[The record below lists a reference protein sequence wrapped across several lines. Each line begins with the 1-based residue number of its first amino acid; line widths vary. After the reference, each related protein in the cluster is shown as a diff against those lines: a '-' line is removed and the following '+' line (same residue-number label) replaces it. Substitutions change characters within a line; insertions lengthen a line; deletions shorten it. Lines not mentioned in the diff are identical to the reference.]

1 MHYRTGLSHYF
12 GGNAIYLE
20 YIVYCIPFYC
30 ILFRALFTRGEISRR
45 AEISR
50 LDYSGIATLGHAHR
64 IITYLIILWAR
75 WGTYP
80 SNGLVRSLPITS
92 RDSWFMCVNRTNS
105 IISVTNSL
113 SGSKKSFWV
122 IRLNWTI
129 FWPWQT
135 KRSGQWRSHK
145 FIRVLYKCASLI
157 DVTDVR

>member
-12 GGNAIYLE
+12 EGMPFIWSILSIVSRSIVFYLE
-20 YIVYCIPFYC
+20 PCSYEARYLGGHGYLRARRYPGAH
-30 ILFRALFTRGEISRR
+30 LFLCFESLFVHMHETGITQG

-92 RDSWFMCVNRTNS
+92 RDS
-105 IISVTNSL
+105 
-113 SGSKKSFWV
+113 
-122 IRLNWTI
+122 
-129 FWPWQT
+129 
-135 KRSGQWRSHK
+135 
-145 FIRVLYKCASLI
+145 
-157 DVTDVR
+157 